1 MSTRAPPIPLSWSA
15 RLLIGLLLLLIGA
28 GTMVWAMGNYPSV
41 ARLLGVTR
49 EIAVPP
55 RPQPALG
62 PATAMTQGPVTPPN
76 LDALEA
82 RLARV
87 EAATQNVAGS
97 AGRAD
102 AMLVAFAA
110 RRAVD
115 RGVALGYLENLLVQ
129 RFGAQHQAAVS
140 TIITASR
147 KPVALSDLIARYEQ
161 LGPQLRRGGPEESW
175 WDGFTRELGGI
186 VQVRRAD
193 RPPPDANARYSRA
206 LHALSLGRVDQA
218 IAETMRLP
226 GAASAAGW
234 TRDARRYVAAQRALD
249 EIETAALLG
258 DRGLR

>member
-1 MSTRAPPIPLSWSA
+1 MSTTAQRTPLSWSA
-15 RLLIGLLLLLIGA
+15 RLLIGLLLLLVGA
-28 GTMVWAMGNYPSV
+28 GAMVWALGNYPPM

-49 EIAVPP
+49 EAAVTAPP
-55 RPQPALG
+55 QRAV
-62 PATAMTQGPVTPPN
+62 GPVGAAAPAPAPAAD
-76 LDALEA
+76 LGALEA
-82 RLARV
+82 RLERV
-87 EAATQNVAGS
+87 EAATQHAAGS

-102 AMLVAFAA
+102 ALLVAFAA

-147 KPVALSDLIARYEQ
+147 KPVALSDLIARYET
-161 LGPQLRRGGPEESW
+161 LGPELRRGGPEESW
-175 WDGFTRELGGI
+175 WDGLTRELGGI

-226 GAASAAGW
+226 GAAGAADW

-258 DRGLR
+258 DRGAR